1 MEDCQQTSQTLSEAN
16 HALRKE
22 LDELSEKLN
31 LSDEDI
37 EAIEDHYKNKKK
49 KS

>member
-1 MEDCQQTSQTLSEAN
+1 MCIRDSIIDDEE
-16 HALRKE
+16 RKE

-49 KS
+49 S

>member
-1 MEDCQQTSQTLSEAN
+1 MM
-16 HALRKE
+16 RKKRE

-37 EAIEDHYKNKKK
+37 AAIEDHYKNKKR
-49 KS
+49 SLNPQHQ

>member
-1 MEDCQQTSQTLSEAN
+1 MLSDNIIDDEE
-16 HALRKE
+16 RKE

-49 KS
+49 SLNPQHQ